1 VTNLTITNKDN
12 TLIASK
18 SLSFAPGKVQIS
30 SADSYFSEANN
41 KITYTLP
48 KKKSLV
54 YINKEFTNIS
64 LLPKL
69 TLDLKNKITGE

>member
-1 VTNLTITNKDN
+1 
-12 TLIASK
+12 
-18 SLSFAPGKVQIS
+18 VQIS
-30 SADSYFSEANN
+30 STDSYFSEASN